1 MKGHKTAI
9 IYVEVN
15 DENKQIV
22 SFSRDLVS
30 HMITQSYDYIITCKT
45 LLNIIVIGTEGMEY

>member
-30 HMITQSYDYIITCKT
+30 H
-45 LLNIIVIGTEGMEY
+45 VIFVVF